1 MGYIDGMVNPE
12 LDLMALHKKRLLLFG
27 VPAKLRTLQHRE
39 AAARAFARDLLPL
52 LAVGRV
58 VPLVDE
64 VFPFDRL
71 PDAQLRMER
80 GEALGKLVLQMD

>member
-52 LAVGRV
+52 RADGRV
-58 VPLVDE
+58 AFSAP
-64 VFPFDRL
+64 R
-71 PDAQLRMER
+71 
-80 GEALGKLVLQMD
+80 